1 MFTSGSESMPNI
13 FNVLKITVII
23 IIIVVVIIIK
33 IYYQTNMFT
42 ESGHSYKCGSKMSL
56 LYFDLQLLMD
66 TKKTQPKDQDLHSIP
81 EVGNITSETLFLS
94 SSKLNCQSCQS
105 LHLGYNNVLNLVH
118 RHFIVS
124 KKQILFPQPTFLAQL
139 RT

>member
-1 MFTSGSESMPNI
+1 
-13 FNVLKITVII
+13 
-23 IIIVVVIIIK
+23 
-33 IYYQTNMFT
+33 
-42 ESGHSYKCGSKMSL
+42 MSL

-94 SSKLNCQSCQS
+94 SSKLNCQSWQN
-105 LHLGYNNVLNLVH
+105 LHLGCSNVLNLSH

-124 KKQILFPQPTFLAQL
+124 KKQILFPQPIFLAQL
-139 RT
+139 IT